1 MPLTQHLSP
10 WLPGVLVLLLHSS
23 LHAEPVPVARGVRQL
38 FFDNHFIAE
47 LDGLERVVN
56 QASKPDVNPVLRREH
71 PWEQFRAMI
80 YGTVLYDEDDQLFKM
95 WYTCMPHNNTQS
107 GVTING
113 NNRVPWV
120 TLIAYATS
128 QDGLTW
134 TKPLLRQ
141 LDFNGSLENNLV
153 DIGRDNVEGI
163 SILKN
168 RHSDNPDQRWIA
180 FFWEHRSGSADKYD
194 VPPYDDPAEGN
205 WGSGMWVAYSPDGV
219 NWKNHGQVINKG
231 SDTHQAMVY
240 DASLKKYV
248 LFNRI
253 NVGRRISRAVSP
265 DFLHWSQS
273 KLVLSPDPQ
282 DGKGTQIYGMSVDI
296 YESLYVGLPWMY
308 YSDGVID
315 VRLAYSRNGI
325 EWFRPEDRK
334 QVIAKGP
341 EGSWDAADFRMGNT
355 IVTRDDKI
363 YLYYCAAPGAHPVG
377 NNLLKVINTYTHEYH
392 QNYRSMHI
400 GVATL
405 RRDGWISLDAQDKS
419 GHLVTR
425 ALAAP
430 GGRLHVNVDAE
441 QLAIELLNQDD
452 EVLTT
457 AQPISGDHLAK
468 AVHFAN
474 AQARG
479 PAVVKLKM
487 TVTNGKLYS
496 FWWD

>member
-1 MPLTQHLSP
+1 HPVFISLPSLTTSELAGCLVPAGDHRAGWFKLLQDTATIGPLPITSLSQEALMPLTQHLST
-10 WLPGVLVLLLHSS
+10 WLTGVLVLLLNSP

-95 WYTCMPHNNTQS
+95 WYTCMPHNNTQP

-194 VPPYDDPAEGN
+194 VPPYDDPA
-205 WGSGMWVAYSPDGV
+205 
-219 NWKNHGQVINKG
+219 
-231 SDTHQAMVY
+231 
-240 DASLKKYV
+240 
-248 LFNRI
+248 
-253 NVGRRISRAVSP
+253 
-265 DFLHWSQS
+265 
-273 KLVLSPDPQ
+273 
-282 DGKGTQIYGMSVDI
+282 
-296 YESLYVGLPWMY
+296 
-308 YSDGVID
+308 
-315 VRLAYSRNGI
+315 
-325 EWFRPEDRK
+325 
-334 QVIAKGP
+334 
-341 EGSWDAADFRMGNT
+341 
-355 IVTRDDKI
+355 
-363 YLYYCAAPGAHPVG
+363 
-377 NNLLKVINTYTHEYH
+377 
-392 QNYRSMHI
+392 
-400 GVATL
+400 
-405 RRDGWISLDAQDKS
+405 
-419 GHLVTR
+419 
-425 ALAAP
+425 
-430 GGRLHVNVDAE
+430 
-441 QLAIELLNQDD
+441 
-452 EVLTT
+452 
-457 AQPISGDHLAK
+457 
-468 AVHFAN
+468 
-474 AQARG
+474 
-479 PAVVKLKM
+479 
-487 TVTNGKLYS
+487 
-496 FWWD
+496 